1 VTAKKSQIL
10 MPLLFYCAVYV
21 VIAFG
26 HFRYPVLLLHVL
38 PLLLIA
44 IPFAA
49 RHDFPLRLNICHA
62 ALGLGIT
69 AGILVL
75 TVAALVAA
83 GKRLGV
89 PSVELVLTQLLLV
102 ALPEEAFFRGYLQ
115 HSFGG
120 GSRSVMLGSVLFW
133 GAHLPAYLVTGD
145 ASALLVFFPSLVM
158 GWLYDRTGNI
168 LPGIIFHGCANTLW
182 LSIR

>member
-1 VTAKKSQIL
+1 
-10 MPLLFYCAVYV
+10 MPLLLYSVVYV
-21 VIAFG
+21 LIAFG

-38 PLLLIA
+38 PLLLIV

-49 RHDFPLRLNICHA
+49 RHDFPLRLNVLHA
-62 ALGLGIT
+62 TLGFGMA

-75 TVAALVAA
+75 TVAALGAA
-83 GKRLGV
+83 GKRLIV
-89 PSVELVLTQLLLV
+89 PSVELVVTQLLLV

-115 HSFGG
+115 QSFGG
-120 GSRSVMLGSVLFW
+120 GSQSVVLGSVLFW
-133 GAHLPAYLVTGD
+133 GAHLPAYLVKGD

>member
-1 VTAKKSQIL
+1 
-10 MPLLFYCAVYV
+10 MPFLLYSVVYV
-21 VIAFG
+21 LIAFG
-26 HFRYPVLLLHVL
+26 QFRYPVLLLRVL

-44 IPFAA
+44 TPFAA
-49 RHDFPLRLNICHA
+49 HREFPLWLDIYHA
-62 ALGLGIT
+62 LLGFGIT

-75 TVAALVAA
+75 TVAILVAA
-83 GKRLGV
+83 GKHLGV
-89 PSVELVLTQLLLV
+89 PSVELVVTQLLLV

-115 HSFGG
+115 QSFGR
-120 GSRSVMLGSVLFW
+120 GSRSVVLGSVLFW
-133 GAHLPAYLVTGD
+133 GAHLPAYFVTGD
-145 ASALLVFFPSLVM
+145 AAVLLVFFPSLVM

>member
-1 VTAKKSQIL
+1 
-10 MPLLFYCAVYV
+10 MPLLLYSIVYV
-21 VIAFG
+21 LIIFG
-26 HFRYPVLLLHVL
+26 HFRCPVILLHVL
-38 PLLLIA
+38 PFFLIA
-44 IPFAA
+44 IPFVA
-49 RHDFPLRLNICHA
+49 RRDFPLWLNIYHA
-62 ALGLGIT
+62 TLGFGIT
-69 AGILVL
+69 AGILVV

-83 GKRLGV
+83 GKRFSV
-89 PSVELVLTQLLLV
+89 PSVELVVTQLLLV

-120 GSRSVMLGSVLFW
+120 GSRSVVLGSVLFW

-145 ASALLVFFPSLVM
+145 ASALLVFFLSLVM

-182 LSIR
+182 LSIL

>member
-1 VTAKKSQIL
+1 
-10 MPLLFYCAVYV
+10 MPLSLYV
-21 VIAFG
+21 IICVLTAFG
-26 HFRYPVLLLHVL
+26 HFRYPALLFPVL
-38 PLLLIA
+38 PVLLIA

-49 RHDFPLRLNICHA
+49 RRDFPLLLNIRHA
-62 ALGLGIT
+62 FLGLGMT

-75 TVAALVAA
+75 TGVVIAAG
-83 GKRLGV
+83 GKRLEV
-89 PSVELVLTQLLLV
+89 PSAELVVTQFLLV
-102 ALPEEAFFRGYLQ
+102 AFPEEAFFRGYLQ
-115 HSFGG
+115 QAFGG
-120 GSRSVMLGSVLFW
+120 GSRSVVLGSALFSV
-133 GAHLPAYLVTGD
+133 AHLPASLVGGD